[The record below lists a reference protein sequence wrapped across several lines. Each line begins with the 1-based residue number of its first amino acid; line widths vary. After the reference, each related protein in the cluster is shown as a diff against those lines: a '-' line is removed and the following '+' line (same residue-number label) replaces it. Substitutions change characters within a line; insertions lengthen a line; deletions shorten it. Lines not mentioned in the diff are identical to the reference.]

1 MVDRRVG
8 FSQSMDKKINVSNDI
23 YNQLDQPGVGMLKEY
38 VALTATL
45 DPVATGMSVR
55 YPLL

>member
-1 MVDRRVG
+1 
-8 FSQSMDKKINVSNDI
+8 MDKKINVSNDV

-45 DPVATGMSVR
+45 DPDATGMSVR
-55 YPLL
+55 HPLP